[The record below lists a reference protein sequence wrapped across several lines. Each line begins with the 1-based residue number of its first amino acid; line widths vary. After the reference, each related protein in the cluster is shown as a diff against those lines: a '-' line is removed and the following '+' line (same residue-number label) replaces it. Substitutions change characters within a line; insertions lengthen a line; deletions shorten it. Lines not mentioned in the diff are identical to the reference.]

1 MQPLVGIIDVMPF
14 AGVTMMTDKTI
25 GIVLLVLGII
35 ALIWPHWAEVVLGL
49 FLILFAVL
57 MLMGKTRIIK

>member
-1 MQPLVGIIDVMPF
+1 MI
-14 AGVTMMTDKTI
+14 TDKTI

>member
-1 MQPLVGIIDVMPF
+1 
-14 AGVTMMTDKTI
+14 MTDKTI
-25 GIVLLVLGII
+25 GIIVLILGII
-35 ALIWPHWAEVVLGL
+35 ALIWPHWVEVVLGI